1 MVLVF
6 LPKKQNKLLAE
17 WLGPY
22 PITEK
27 TSDVTYEVDMMD
39 RKKRKRTFHVNALK
53 SWNSPVPA
61 VLYVAECGDVEP
73 LTWNEPASEEAP
85 EPVNLTAD
93 QQRDLEKLKEE
104 FSDVISDVPGRT
116 TVVEHHIATGD
127 ATPIRRPPYRLP
139 HALRETLG
147 EEIREL
153 LALGIIRPS
162 TSEWAAPIIL
172 VPKKDGSKR
181 LCVDFRKL
189 NQVTRAD
196 PYPIPRIEELID
208 HVGNAKF
215 ISALDL
221 TKGYWQVPVDKES
234 QPKTAFVTPFGKYEF
249 TTMPFGLMGAPA
261 TFQRLMDK
269 VLEDVDFADA
279 LYR

>member
-1 MVLVF
+1 M
-6 LPKKQNKLLAE
+6 
-17 WLGPY
+17 
-22 PITEK
+22 
-27 TSDVTYEVDMMD
+27 
-39 RKKRKRTFHVNALK
+39 R
-53 SWNSPVPA
+53 
-61 VLYVAECGDVEP
+61 
-73 LTWNEPASEEAP
+73 
-85 EPVNLTAD
+85 
-93 QQRDLEKLKEE
+93 
-104 FSDVISDVPGRT
+104 
-116 TVVEHHIATGD
+116 
-127 ATPIRRPPYRLP
+127 
-139 HALRETLG
+139 

-189 NQVTRAD
+189 NQVTRED

-208 HVGNAKF
+208 RVGNAKF

-279 LYR
+279 YIDDSIVHSDTWEEHLHSIHQQFQRLGHIDFSIPCCP

>member
-1 MVLVF
+1 MVCT
-6 LPKKQNKLLAE
+6 P
-17 WLGPY
+17 
-22 PITEK
+22 
-27 TSDVTYEVDMMD
+27 
-39 RKKRKRTFHVNALK
+39 
-53 SWNSPVPA
+53 
-61 VLYVAECGDVEP
+61 
-73 LTWNEPASEEAP
+73 
-85 EPVNLTAD
+85 D

-139 HALRETLG
+139 HALRETLR

-208 HVGNAKF
+208 RVGNAKF

-221 TKGYWQVPVDKES
+221 TKGY
-234 QPKTAFVTPFGKYEF
+234 
-249 TTMPFGLMGAPA
+249 
-261 TFQRLMDK
+261 
-269 VLEDVDFADA
+269 
-279 LYR
+279 